1 MGCNACF
8 RPSLQININIVCNK
22 RRDINFPFCS
32 LIDKMKVIPNKTEN
46 KKSILDLE
54 TSKCIKF
61 FMHDKR
67 THATHGVT
75 LCIYWV
81 FFKNILHLELLFS
94 WMILEIITYWLGLKY
109 IKNNM
114 FPWKTYNK
122 TQQLFTDTSLKLSKT
137 NSIYVQQKMA

>member
-81 FFKNILHLELLFS
+81 FFLKHLTFRIIVFMNDLRNHHILT
-94 WMILEIITYWLGLKY
+94 WT
-109 IKNNM
+109 
-114 FPWKTYNK
+114 
-122 TQQLFTDTSLKLSKT
+122 
-137 NSIYVQQKMA
+137 

>member
-46 KKSILDLE
+46 KISILDLE
-54 TSKCIKF
+54 NSKCIEF

-67 THATHGVT
+67 THARHGVT
-75 LCIYWV
+75 LCIYWFFFLKHLTFRIIV
-81 FFKNILHLELLFS
+81 FMNDLRNHHILT
-94 WMILEIITYWLGLKY
+94 WT
-109 IKNNM
+109 
-114 FPWKTYNK
+114 
-122 TQQLFTDTSLKLSKT
+122 
-137 NSIYVQQKMA
+137 